1 MPRTSHIFYNKREF
15 INPEDSHYTGSIC
28 CFDGIVSNQSRS
40 SERYCFVEFSDCHDK
55 VRIHT
60 DRNAGNEDEILMQYI
75 EKLGKVVK
83 QLQEFQLH
91 LISTLDIE
99 LPDLENVYQI
109 EAGEEN
115 DNA

>member
-15 INPEDSHYTGSIC
+15 INSEDSHYTGSLC

-40 SERYCFVEFSDCHDK
+40 AERYSFIELADCHNK

-60 DRNAGNEDEILMQYI
+60 DRNAGNEDEIVIQYI
-75 EKLGKVVK
+75 EKLAGVIKK
-83 QLQEFQLH
+83 LQEFQLH

-99 LPDLENVYQI
+99 LPELENVY
-109 EAGEEN
+109 AKTGEEN
-115 DNA
+115 VE